1 MIRPMAERG
10 ARYSIVYRA
19 TDPQTGHMNQV
30 STWEWEAKSAVEEA
44 LAGIVTQLGGGTYL
58 RPNEQT
64 VKQFL
69 EDDWVPS
76 LDVAVAGGRYKQSTA
91 ESHRLHARYPG
102 GVEERPEGLEEPRVV
117 QQFVHLGQLGG
128 HDQGLR
134 GQD

>member
-1 MIRPMAERG
+1 MLGPMTKRG

-19 TDPQTGHMNQV
+19 TDPQTGHTRQV
-30 STWEWEAKSAVEEA
+30 SRWDWESKEAVEDA
-44 LAGIVTQLGGGTYL
+44 LADIVTQLGVGTYL

-91 ESHRLHARYPG
+91 AAHRLHARYHIVPG
-102 GVEERPEGLEEPRVV
+102 IGAVMLS
-117 QQFVHLGQLGG
+117 HLDAPTL
-128 HDQGLR
+128 
-134 GQD
+134 